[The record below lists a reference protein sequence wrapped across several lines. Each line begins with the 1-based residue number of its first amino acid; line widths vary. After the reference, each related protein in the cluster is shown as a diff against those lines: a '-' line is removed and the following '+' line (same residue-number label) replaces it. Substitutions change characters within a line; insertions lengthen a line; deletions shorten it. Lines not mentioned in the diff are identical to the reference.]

1 MLKNL
6 FKKAALPVSFGS
18 VALAA
23 ALPAHAAI
31 DVSAVTAVIGD
42 GVTAAT
48 TIGVA
53 FLGLVGLIGVFR
65 ATRGAAR

>member
-1 MLKNL
+1 MLKTM
-6 FKKAALPVSFGS
+6 FKKAGLPVTLGA
-18 VALAA
+18 VALAS

-31 DVSAVTAVIGD
+31 DVSAVTTVIAD